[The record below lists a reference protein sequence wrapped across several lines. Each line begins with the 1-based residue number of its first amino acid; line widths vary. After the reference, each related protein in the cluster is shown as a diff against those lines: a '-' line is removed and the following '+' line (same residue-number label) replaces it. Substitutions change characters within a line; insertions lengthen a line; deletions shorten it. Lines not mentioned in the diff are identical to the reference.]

1 MSHKMSKINSP
12 YLALVSVNCSVSKK
26 ISFKNFKFQLDI
38 GTCNSI
44 FERTTILMYLYVM
57 KIIFRYMYECKGID
71 GFINDV
77 A

>member
-1 MSHKMSKINSP
+1 MLHKMPQINSP
-12 YLALVSVNCSVSKK
+12 YLAVVSVNCGVSKK

-44 FERTTILMYLYVM
+44 FERTTILMYIYVM
-57 KIIFRYMYECKGID
+57 KFIFRYECKGID